1 MDTKADLNAQREC
14 GDPQLLEKFRHDNP
28 HLHPLRERAICRHL
42 WRLLSPR
49 HRQDS
54 CCHSDSLQG
63 NHLTDHLEVW
73 QDTESDYYVYIA
85 HPYCDCS
92 GCAFHQQDAAQLAEQ
107 GLIYRKSS
115 ASWYYPGRTSLTILG
130 RPDVLKTI
138 KLGKEELDLLPVV
151 TDVRQVDDNDVK
163 LYLRHW
169 QIDAEMIEA
178 KRLAEEQVIRDRHV
192 RDAVE
197 AEDNGDF
204 QFALNLRS
212 DVAYADRTGGFH
224 KQARKQLQEGKRLIT
239 EHPGLDVSFL
249 YFANEKDA
257 RLICGP
263 AAPSYSKRELALRI
277 AEVDTP
283 FGAQWRVSHGQYA
296 FCVFQDGETRWELD
310 VSQGGNLRLWSSAV
324 ERLGGDGRY
333 NPYIH
338 TIVEGK
344 PRVSNDHCHES
355 PEAAAQAA
363 IRLWQRYDQEVEA
376 RKA

>member
-1 MDTKADLNAQREC
+1 MDTKADVNARRQSS
-14 GDPQLLEKFRHDNP
+14 DPQLLERFRKENP
-28 HLHPLRERAICRHL
+28 HLRPLRERAICRHL

-54 CCHSDSLQG
+54 CCSSGYLDG

-73 QDTESDYYVYIA
+73 QDTETDYYVYVA

-92 GCAFHQQDAAQLAEQ
+92 DCPSRQDDAVRLAEQ
-107 GLIYRKSS
+107 GLTYRKSS

-130 RPDVLKTI
+130 RPDVLRTI
-138 KLGKEELDLLPVV
+138 ELGKEELDLPRVV
-151 TDVRQVDDNDVK
+151 SGVRQGNGREIK
-163 LYLRHW
+163 SYLIDC

-178 KRLAEEQVIRDRHV
+178 KHLAEEQVIRDRHV
-192 RDAVE
+192 RNAIE
-197 AEDNGDF
+197 AEEKGDF
-204 QFALNLRS
+204 QFALNLRC

-224 KQARKQLQEGKRLIT
+224 KQARKQLQEGMRLIT
-239 EHPGLDVSFL
+239 EHPSLDVSFL

-263 AAPSYSKRELALRI
+263 AAPSFSKRELARRL
-277 AEVDTP
+277 AEVDSP
-283 FGAQWRVSHGQYA
+283 FGTQWRVSHGQYA

-310 VSQGGNLRLWSSAV
+310 VSQGGNLRWWSSAV
-324 ERLGGDGRY
+324 ERLGDDGRHS
-333 NPYIH
+333 PYIH

-344 PRVSNDHCHES
+344 PRVSDDHCHES

-363 IRLWQRYDQEVEA
+363 IRLWQRYDQEIEA